1 MLPEAKARVQIDQLL
16 QAAGWHVCNI
26 NQVNLHATQGVAIR
40 EFPLNPGH
48 GFADYLLYVN
58 GKACGVI
65 EAKKEGVTLKG
76 VEAQSERYA
85 QGLPAALPA
94 WRRPLPFLFE
104 STGVETQFTHGLDP
118 HPRSRRVFAF
128 FRPEMLEKWLHT
140 AAPQSPNLVA
150 VGTLPADDASFG
162 YLPNGTFLARMQH
175 MPDLVTQWGQGG
187 ANYQLWPAQIK
198 AVQNLEKSLT
208 ANKPK
213 ALIQMATGSG
223 KTFTAIS
230 FIYRLIKFGGAR
242 RVLFLVD
249 RGNLGRQT
257 KKEFDQYASPYNSY
271 KFGEEFIVQHL
282 QGNQVDTSARV
293 VICTIQRMFSL
304 LKGKEL
310 PPEADEESTEGAESL
325 FKDPEPMVD
334 SLHDDA
340 NFIWLK
346 DGKVHE
352 QGVGLSK
359 LPILLE
365 LGALDTFDKL
375 KGEHH
380 HPHPRPEALE
390 LLQRAARRWHELW
403 RLRGTAHLFAVP
415 QDGRRAQPAALQPD
429 EHRDRRLRLAHA
441 AGARWRCFV

>member
-1 MLPEAKARVQIDQLL
+1 MTPEAKARVQIDQLL

-26 NQVNLHATQGVAIR
+26 DQVNLHAAQGVAIR

-65 EAKKEGVTLKG
+65 EAKKEGTTLKG
-76 VEAQSERYA
+76 VEVQSERYA

-104 STGVETQFTHGLDP
+104 STGVETQFTNGLDP

-128 FRPEMLEKWLHT
+128 FRPEMLAQWLHT
-140 AAPQSPNLVA
+140 VAPVSPNLIA
-150 VGTLPADDASFG
+150 VGTQPTHEAPVG
-162 YLPNGTFLARMQH
+162 YLPTGTFLARMQQL
-175 MPDLVTQWGQGG
+175 PELITQWGQGG
-187 ANYQLWPAQIK
+187 ANYQLWPAQIL
-198 AVQNLEKSLT
+198 AVHNLEDSLA

-249 RGNLGRQT
+249 RGNLARQT

-293 VICTIQRMFSL
+293 VIC
-304 LKGKEL
+304 
-310 PPEADEESTEGAESL
+310 
-325 FKDPEPMVD
+325 
-334 SLHDDA
+334 
-340 NFIWLK
+340 
-346 DGKVHE
+346 
-352 QGVGLSK
+352 
-359 LPILLE
+359 
-365 LGALDTFDKL
+365 
-375 KGEHH
+375 
-380 HPHPRPEALE
+380 
-390 LLQRAARRWHELW
+390 
-403 RLRGTAHLFAVP
+403 
-415 QDGRRAQPAALQPD
+415 
-429 EHRDRRLRLAHA
+429 
-441 AGARWRCFV
+441 